1 MLASRDSRFLN
12 VRGRLAPGVT
22 LAQAQAAL
30 DVIGAQLA
38 RQFPATNAGLKI
50 EAFEVHP
57 FSQCRPSTR
66 MA

>member
-1 MLASRDSRFLN
+1 
-12 VRGRLAPGVT
+12 
-22 LAQAQAAL
+22 
-30 DVIGAQLA
+30 VIGAQLA